1 MLNFSSI
8 LHERPQANALLR
20 GSQEYPTL
28 EAIAYFYQTNIGVLV
43 AIEAVNLP
51 TTSSPCTNPVF
62 ALHLH
67 SGESCTG
74 NDVDPFANALTHY
87 NPSNCPHPYHSGDMP
102 PLFGNNGYAF
112 SAFLTDRFTVQEII
126 GKTLVVHGNRDDFT
140 TQPAGDSGKK
150 IACGVIKKLNK

>member
-8 LHERPQANALLR
+8 LYEKPQARTLLKGSKKYPALKA
-20 GSQEYPTL
+20 S
-28 EAIAYFYQTNIGVLV
+28 AYFYQTNMGVLI

-51 TTSSPCTNPVF
+51 ITSSPCTNPVF

-74 NDVDPFANALTHY
+74 NDADPFANALTHY
-87 NPSNCPHPYHSGDMP
+87 NPANCPHPYHSGDMP

-126 GKTLVVHGNRDDFT
+126 GKTLVLHANRDDFT
-140 TQPAGDSGKK
+140 TQPAGDSGEK
-150 IACGVIKKLNK
+150 IACGVIQ